1 MFRLVNLIRRS
12 YFKPRDIAIWKHDVM
27 VEMVPNF
34 ITLSQHLDFLKT
46 NENQIPPKV
55 IGDLLNQIS
64 VLEIPLDE
72 HWPEI
77 CKIVKTIIKDY
88 DRAAI
93 YELYVVTR
101 CIAEVGE
108 ANQEFWDMIEHK
120 MMNEGLCRYLT
131 ESQAAGLL
139 WSLCKVGKGSDE
151 LWKKLEKEVSKFYLS
166 LEPKELQEAIY
177 GLEVSGKGDKNTIL
191 KLKSRLRATE
201 LTLSA

>member
-1 MFRLVNLIRRS
+1 MRINLFILKNIRCIIMFRLVNLIRRS

-120 MMNEGLCRYLT
+120 MMNE
-131 ESQAAGLL
+131 SQAAGLL
-139 WSLCKVGKGSDE
+139 
-151 LWKKLEKEVSKFYLS
+151 
-166 LEPKELQEAIY
+166 
-177 GLEVSGKGDKNTIL
+177 
-191 KLKSRLRATE
+191 
-201 LTLSA
+201 